1 MVSGQKPEIRIQ
13 KSEFSCDSRAWMM
26 RRNRSSPS
34 RIWTCFNAPMRC
46 RSPSTGLRSLFR
58 ELNSSDWRSKSDA
71 RASRSART
79 SLRGSGSS
87 DTQARTKGCK
97 CASAIAK
104 TSDTSTITPSW
115 RGTAVTRKSPR
126 CFGVYIETGNS
137 KELFWLL
144 ASGFWLLLLA
154 NGERVTAY
162 LLYNGSAS

>member
-1 MVSGQKPEIRIQ
+1 
-13 KSEFSCDSRAWMM
+13 
-26 RRNRSSPS
+26 
-34 RIWTCFNAPMRC
+34 MRC

-79 SLRGSGSS
+79 SLRVREAARLKRGVQKVSADGDRIQRRDASVHPLLQRSRIHRRSRPRGVVRRLQGSRQDVSGS
-87 DTQARTKGCK
+87 
-97 CASAIAK
+97 
-104 TSDTSTITPSW
+104 
-115 RGTAVTRKSPR
+115 
-126 CFGVYIETGNS
+126 IETGNS
-137 KELFWLL
+137 KELFRLL